1 MPIEF
6 SNLYCQDICRKNLQN
21 FILELSNSKEIYN
34 KYSYEECYRMYY
46 NLYIKNE
53 KTILNDW
60 ISELITSLKKQGK
73 IIRNIIVISD
83 VLLYMLSQ
91 KLEYKNIVLD
101 KKKFISF
108 CNDINSDII
117 KKRVSFI
124 CSTHKIF
131 CGDIIKKIVLEY

>member
-1 MPIEF
+1 
-6 SNLYCQDICRKNLQN
+6 
-21 FILELSNSKEIYN
+21 
-34 KYSYEECYRMYY
+34 MYY

-83 VLLYMLSQ
+83 ILLYMLSQ

-101 KKKFISF
+101 KKKFISL
-108 CNDINSDII
+108 CDDINSDII

>member
-6 SNLYCQDICRKNLQN
+6 SNLYCEDICKRNLQN
-21 FILELSNSKEIYN
+21 FLLEISKSKGIYN

-53 KTILNDW
+53 KTILNEW
-60 ISELITSLKKQGK
+60 ISELITSLKKKGK
-73 IIRNIIVISD
+73 IISNIVVISD

-101 KKKFISF
+101 KKKFISL
-108 CNDINSDII
+108 CNDINIDII
-117 KKRVSFI
+117 KRRVSFI
-124 CSTHKIF
+124 CSTQNIF
-131 CGDIIKKIVLEY
+131 CGDIIKKILLEY